1 MTRYAIHGSR
11 TELLASW
18 GLGYG
23 DAAITVAV
31 LPATASSK
39 DQLVLAESLS
49 RLSHAL
55 WRCYTHPA
63 SAAPSTKANTEGW
76 QRQQTRASFST
87 VLDAVRAPNLPID
100 STLIVSYDP
109 VEEAAHRVGRAL
121 HTISDPDLTT
131 AVLADVEAELAAVE
145 QAERGDLSDRARQA
159 VLLTREDV
167 SPVQVAAASQLLAQH
182 PLGTD
187 DLFLHYDPTA
197 AAVAAA
203 HWLTAAADVVSELS
217 GLPVGRILEEADNIE
232 ALPYSTPTT
241 VLEFIE
247 DGMPP
252 ALVIT
257 SMIQEA
263 MLIAEGELLLD
274 SAAAE
279 GIVTAHNAAAR
290 PGPPPPE
297 TVRLTALDPQ
307 RPARDLLEA
316 LLMGIRGC
324 WLLYSEYYIAGTD
337 TPDDATDDD
346 MTDEI
351 DSSFERAVRERAEAD
366 RDRLT

>member
-1 MTRYAIHGSR
+1 MTRYAIHDSR

-23 DAAITVAV
+23 DTAVTVAV
-31 LPATASSK
+31 LPANASSM

-49 RLSHAL
+49 RLSQAL

-63 SAAPSTKANTEGW
+63 SAAPSMKVNTEGW
-76 QRQQTRASFST
+76 QRQQTRASFSA
-87 VLDAVRAPNLPID
+87 VLDAVRAPNLPVD
-100 STLIVSYDP
+100 STLMVSYDP

-121 HTISDPDLTT
+121 HAISDPDLTT
-131 AVLADVEAELAAVE
+131 AVVADVEAELAAVK
-145 QAERGDLSDRARQA
+145 QAERGDLSGRARQA

-217 GLPVGRILEEADNIE
+217 GIPASRIVEEADNIE
-232 ALPYSTPTT
+232 ALPHSTPTA
-241 VLEFIE
+241 VLELIE

-263 MLIAEGELLLD
+263 MLVAEGELLLD
-274 SAAAE
+274 SAATE
-279 GIVTAHNAAAR
+279 GIAKAHTAAAA

-307 RPARDLLEA
+307 RPARDLLED

-324 WLLYSEYYIAGTD
+324 WLLYSEYYIAETD
-337 TPDDATDDD
+337 TPEDATDDD
-346 MTDEI
+346 MADEI
-351 DSSFERAVRERAEAD
+351 DSSFERAVRERADAD
-366 RDRLT
+366 RDRLM